1 MKELIKLIETHR
13 KIYYDDC
20 MEIVLDNDLEW
31 DDVFLENDY
40 TPSIE
45 STDLYA
51 FEHFKGAYVALDNIL
66 KKMETMNERP
76 KATYKVN
83 GQEVN
88 TEKLF
93 EHFTENSVQELI
105 SKKIIEVC

>member
-1 MKELIKLIETHR
+1 MKELIKFIKTNRER
-13 KIYYDDC
+13 YYNYC
-20 MEIVLDNDLEW
+20 MEVVLDNDLEW
-31 DDVFLENDY
+31 DDVFLEKNY
-40 TPSIE
+40 TPNIE
-45 STDLYA
+45 STDLYT
-51 FEHFKGAYVALDNIL
+51 FEQYKGAYAALDDVL
-66 KKMETMNERP
+66 KKIETTDEKP

>member
-1 MKELIKLIETHR
+1 MEELIKLIKTHR
-13 KIYYDDC
+13 ETYYNYC
-20 MEIVLDNDLEW
+20 MEVVSDNDLEW
-31 DDVFLENDY
+31 DDVFLEKDY

-45 STDLYA
+45 STDLYT
-51 FEHFKGAYVALDNIL
+51 FEQYKGSYVALDNIL
-66 KKMETMNERP
+66 KKIETTDERL
-76 KATYKVN
+76 KATYKIN